1 MRIRKSEKLFGFTS
15 EYRRAPSPP
24 TPWDSAAAIV
34 AAAGLLCEINRSSC
48 AEVSINLQSSNYQK
62 EGLEIVNEEKGKM
75 DIAGKSSDDKEE
87 EMKPEENIGDNEEIK
102 NEKEPARK
110 RREKEVEA
118 TGMTKCKKMND
129 EGCHCNLSQLSS
141 YLPSSEERISGDDR
155 GISGIASNSYDDYC
169 VLGIDSRETTSR
181 GNKRSGLDDQFVR
194 EAMADG
200 LNGADEEAIGSANL
214 CNFNYK
220 KKMKPPKKRGRKP
233 MKARSLKSLLSF
245 RVC

>member
-1 MRIRKSEKLFGFTS
+1 MRIRKSEKLLGFTS

-48 AEVSINLQSSNYQK
+48 AEASINLQSWNNQK
-62 EGLEIVNEEKGKM
+62 EELEIANEEMG
-75 DIAGKSSDDKEE
+75 IAGKNSDDKEE
-87 EMKPEENIGDNEEIK
+87 EVKPEEKIGDNEEIK

-129 EGCHCNLSQLSS
+129 EGCHCNLNQLSS
-141 YLPSSEERISGDDR
+141 YPPRSEERISGDDR
-155 GISGIASNSYDDYC
+155 GSGIASNSYD
-169 VLGIDSRETTSR
+169 S
-181 GNKRSGLDDQFVR
+181 RSGLDDQFDS

-200 LNGADEEAIGSANL
+200 LNGGDEEAIGSANL

-220 KKMKPPKKRGRKP
+220 KKMKTLKKRGRKP

-245 RVC
+245 KVC

>member
-1 MRIRKSEKLFGFTS
+1 MRIRNSEKLLGFAS

-24 TPWDSAAAIV
+24 SPWDSAAAIV

-62 EGLEIVNEEKGKM
+62 EGLEISNEEKEKM

-87 EMKPEENIGDNEEIK
+87 EVKPEEKIGDNEEIK

-141 YLPSSEERISGDDR
+141 YLPRSEEQISGIDR
-155 GISGIASNSYDDYC
+155 GSGIASNSYDDYC

-181 GNKRSGLDDQFVR
+181 GNKSSAL
-194 EAMADG
+194 ADR

-220 KKMKPPKKRGRKP
+220 KKMKPLKKRGRKP

>member
-1 MRIRKSEKLFGFTS
+1 MRIRKSEKLLGFTS

-48 AEVSINLQSSNYQK
+48 AEVSINLQSSNNQK
-62 EGLEIVNEEKGKM
+62 EGLEIANEEKEEMG
-75 DIAGKSSDDKEE
+75 IAGKNSDDKEKE
-87 EMKPEENIGDNEEIK
+87 VKPEEKIGDNEKIK

-110 RREKEVEA
+110 RREKELEA

-141 YLPSSEERISGDDR
+141 YLPRSEDRISGDDR
-155 GISGIASNSYDDYC
+155 GSGIASNSYDDYC
-169 VLGIDSRETTSR
+169 VLGIDNRETTRS
-181 GNKRSGLDDQFVR
+181 SGLDEQFDG

-200 LNGADEEAIGSANL
+200 LNLNGADEEAIGSANL

-220 KKMKPPKKRGRKP
+220 KKMKPLKKRGRKP

-245 RVC
+245 KVC